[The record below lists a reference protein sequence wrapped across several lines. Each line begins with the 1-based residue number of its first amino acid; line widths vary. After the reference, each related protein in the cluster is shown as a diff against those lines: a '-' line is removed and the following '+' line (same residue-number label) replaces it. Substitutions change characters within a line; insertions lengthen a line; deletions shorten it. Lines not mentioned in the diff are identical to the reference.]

1 MNDNFMFEVTCVTEE
16 NPSIV
21 TKSLRILFLLLITV
35 LVIVSKR
42 REVIFICS

>member
-1 MNDNFMFEVTCVTEE
+1 MNDNFVFEVTCVTEE

-21 TKSLRILFLLLITV
+21 TKSMRILFLLLTTV

-42 REVIFICS
+42 PEVIFICS

>member
-42 REVIFICS
+42 REVIFICL